1 MNIIFWKNAA
11 LLLPETI
18 ELKYVI
24 GGCILL
30 SLPTNWLK
38 DFQAPTQTRLNQ
50 LMEPTQTRL
59 NQLNGSHYLT
69 YPQGLSFL
77 SAFGFA
83 CVMFIC
89 AVVLYELIASPADSS
104 VTHETSNLGGY
115 PIAASI
121 MLAGLTGMGP

>member
-1 MNIIFWKNAA
+1 MIETIFAIVAMNIIFWKNAA

-18 ELKYVI
+18 EFRYVI

-38 DFQAPTQTRLNQ
+38 DFQAPTHTRLNELTEPFQTRLN
-50 LMEPTQTRL
+50 E
-59 NQLNGSHYLT
+59 LNGSHYLT
-69 YPQGLSFL
+69 YLQGLSFL

-89 AVVLYELIASPADSS
+89 AVVLYELVASPTDAS
-104 VTHETSNLGGY
+104 VTVR
-115 PIAASI
+115 
-121 MLAGLTGMGP
+121 AGRGSALRG